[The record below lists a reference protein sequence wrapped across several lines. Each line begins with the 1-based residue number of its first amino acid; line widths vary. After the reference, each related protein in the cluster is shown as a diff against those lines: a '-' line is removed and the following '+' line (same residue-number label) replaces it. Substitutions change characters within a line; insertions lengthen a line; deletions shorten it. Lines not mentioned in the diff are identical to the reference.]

1 MKSVVITQP
10 LARWFAVTGSWKH
23 GGGRPLNW
31 LLTLFGTLGIFVKS
45 APAGDSETS
54 TPPRDRKP
62 NIVFVLADD
71 LGYGELGSFG
81 QTKIRTPHLDRLA
94 REGMRLTQHYS
105 GNAVCA
111 PSRCVLLT
119 GRDPGTAFIR
129 DNRSTPPEG
138 QYPIPDSTVTLPERL
153 EHCGYVTGAFGKWG
167 LGGPDSEG
175 EPTRQGVDRFYG
187 YNCQAVAHSYYPEAL
202 WDNTSRVAING
213 SPIPGHAKLL
223 ASVDVSDPRSYDRFK
238 GQQYA
243 PDMIRDAALEFVR
256 DHQDEPF
263 FLYYP
268 TIIPH
273 VALHVPDDRLEPYL
287 ELGWNDQPLGGQKYA
302 YTPHFTPRAAYAAM
316 ISTMDDNVGR
326 LMSLVEELG
335 LADNTLFV
343 FTSDNGPTHLGD
355 VDTDFFNSAAGLRG
369 LKGSLYEGG
378 IRVPTIVHM
387 PGVVPAGTQSDYVS
401 GFEDW
406 MPTLLSFAGCEMDPD
421 DQLSGVDLTSIIR
434 GETRPPRDHLY
445 REFPGY
451 GGQQMIRVGNYK
463 AIRQSLRKGRVK
475 TELYDLAGDP
485 NESNDLAE
493 LHPDTV
499 RELEAKMDAVR
510 EPSELFPLPT
520 VDFTPAPK
528 AAKKRNAG

>member
-1 MKSVVITQP
+1 MASADTPDSEEATPRRQ
-10 LARWFAVTGSWKH
+10 RD
-23 GGGRPLNW
+23 GRP
-31 LLTLFGTLGIFVKS
+31 
-45 APAGDSETS
+45 
-54 TPPRDRKP
+54 
-62 NIVFVLADD
+62 NIIFVLADD

-81 QTKIRTPHLDRLA
+81 QTMIRTPHLDRLA

-119 GRDPGTAFIR
+119 GRDPGSAFIR

-153 EHCGYVTGAFGKWG
+153 RACGYATGAFGKWG

-175 EPTRQGVDRFYG
+175 EPTRQGIDRFFG
-187 YNCQAVAHSYYPEAL
+187 YNCQAVAHSYYPESL
-202 WDNTSRVAING
+202 WDNTTRVAING
-213 SPIPGHAKLL
+213 EPVPGHAKLL
-223 ASVDVSDPRSYDRFK
+223 ASLDVADPRSYDRFK
-238 GQQYA
+238 GERYA
-243 PDMIRDAALEFVR
+243 PDAIRDAAIRFVH

-273 VALHVPDDRLEPYL
+273 VALHVPDDRLETYL
-287 ELGWNDQPLGGQKYA
+287 ELGWNDPPLGGKKYA

-326 LMSLVEELG
+326 LMSVVEELG
-335 LADNTLFV
+335 LTENTFFV

-355 VDTDFFNSAAGLRG
+355 VDTDFFDSAAGLRG

-378 IRVPTIVHM
+378 IRVPTVVHM
-387 PGVVPAGTQSDYVS
+387 PGVVPPGTESDYVS

-406 MPTLLSFAGCEMDPD
+406 MPTLLSMAGCETQVDES
-421 DQLSGVDLTSIIR
+421 LSGVDLMPTIT
-434 GETRPPRDHLY
+434 GQTQPVRDHLY

-463 AIRQSLRKGRVK
+463 AIRQSLRQGKVK

-493 LHPDTV
+493 LEPEIV

-510 EPSELFPLPT
+510 QPSELFPLPT
-520 VDFTPAPK
+520 IDYTVQPK
-528 AAKKRNAG
+528 RAKKARAG